1 MDRWSLEF
9 QPEAEKDLVKLDW
22 QVRRQIIDKL
32 DWLLK
37 NFDAVV
43 PSVLTNEFR
52 EFCKLRVGDWRV
64 IYKVNWNNRVILVC
78 YIDRRDKAYKKR

>member
-1 MDRWSLEF
+1 MGRWSLEF
-9 QPEAEKDLVKLDW
+9 QPEAEKDLAKLDW

-37 NFDAVV
+37 NFDVII
-43 PSVLTNEFR
+43 PSTLADEFR
-52 EFCKLRVGDWRV
+52 EFCKLRVGDWRI